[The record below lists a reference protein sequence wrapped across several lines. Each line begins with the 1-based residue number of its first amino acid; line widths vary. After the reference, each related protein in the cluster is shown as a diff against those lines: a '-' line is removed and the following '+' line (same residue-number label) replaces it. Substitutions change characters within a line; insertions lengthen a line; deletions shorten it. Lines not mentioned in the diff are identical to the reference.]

1 MIFVTGATGLVGS
14 HLLLQLAVGQKPIRA
29 IKRPSSDMGLV
40 EKVFRLDSKE
50 QLLGRIE
57 WVEADLLDIFSLED
71 VMKGVDEVYHCGAIV
86 TFHPSLRKQMQ
97 RVNVEGTA
105 NLVNA
110 CLYAGVKKFCHVSS
124 VAAIGRSGQDKV
136 IGEQSLWKTSKRNSA
151 YAISKYGAEKEV
163 WRGIA
168 EGLNAVIVNPSI
180 IFGVG
185 NWDSGSSEMIKLT
198 WEGLRFYTN
207 GVNSFVDV
215 RDVAQSMI
223 QLMAGNHFGERF
235 IITSESLPYRQVF
248 GWIAQFLGKKPPN
261 IPVSPFMGEIAWR
274 LAAVKGLITGRR
286 PALTRETTRTAAR
299 RYYYSSEKIKKHL
312 GYTFIPI
319 KQSLADTCK
328 VFLNEMG

>member
-1 MIFVTGATGLVGS
+1 
-14 HLLLQLAVGQKPIRA
+14 
-29 IKRPSSDMGLV
+29 MGLV

-151 YAISKYGAEKEV
+151 YAISKYGDRK
-163 WRGIA
+163 R
-168 EGLNAVIVNPSI
+168 
-180 IFGVG
+180 
-185 NWDSGSSEMIKLT
+185 
-198 WEGLRFYTN
+198 
-207 GVNSFVDV
+207 
-215 RDVAQSMI
+215 
-223 QLMAGNHFGERF
+223 
-235 IITSESLPYRQVF
+235 
-248 GWIAQFLGKKPPN
+248 
-261 IPVSPFMGEIAWR
+261 
-274 LAAVKGLITGRR
+274 
-286 PALTRETTRTAAR
+286 
-299 RYYYSSEKIKKHL
+299 
-312 GYTFIPI
+312 
-319 KQSLADTCK
+319 SLAGHCRRLK
-328 VFLNEMG
+328 CRYCEPFYHFWGGQLG